1 MNNSKINK
9 YLFVVGSFIIV
20 FYLALN
26 TNKDKVES
34 NPINEDSLI
43 IESDF
48 NQIDKDNFSTN
59 DEELANISN
68 NETYNNIN
76 DDSEYLDSIEEKQS
90 LSINSIKVAKEI
102 DLDPNSNSFR
112 EPISSYKTIT
122 TLDKTIIKEIDYY
135 PDFYIWF
142 SVNTESMDF
151 NKTIEF
157 TETNKNEELKVL
169 NPASLRLI
177 VSCND
182 NIISEWDYQ
191 INAKTPR
198 WREWINIDLTELD
211 TKLIIGQW
219 NIQIVDKNNNN
230 ILETRKFT
238 FNKELNIDEVK
249 QTAEFIN

>member
-1 MNNSKINK
+1 MENKMNNSKINK

-142 SVNTESMDF
+142 
-151 NKTIEF
+151 I
-157 TETNKNEELKVL
+157 L
-169 NPASLRLI
+169 SLWILI
-177 VSCND
+177 KQSN
-182 NIISEWDYQ
+182 
-191 INAKTPR
+191 
-198 WREWINIDLTELD
+198 LL
-211 TKLIIGQW
+211 KLIRM
-219 NIQIVDKNNNN
+219 KS
-230 ILETRKFT
+230 
-238 FNKELNIDEVK
+238 
-249 QTAEFIN
+249 